1 MWVAEVKPGALPIS
15 GGVEAISAGGRAPQ
29 DIRKIIAKSAAART
43 PPDRSYGY
51 VSIPEDMEDWRR
63 TDRASPA
70 PLPGCALVSLRV
82 PRSEAATAQHP
93 SPRYLVSL
101 DQLPY

>member
-51 VSIPEDMEDWRR
+51 VSIPEGMEDWRR
-63 TDRASPA
+63 TDRAFPA
-70 PLPGCALVSLRV
+70 PLPRN
-82 PRSEAATAQHP
+82 
-93 SPRYLVSL
+93 SPR
-101 DQLPY
+101 PYSSHTELSYAVFSSNTTSP

>member
-51 VSIPEDMEDWRR
+51 VSIPEGMEDWRR
-63 TDRASPA
+63 TDRAFPA
-70 PLPGCALVSLRV
+70 PLPGCALVSSR
-82 PRSEAATAQHP
+82 
-93 SPRYLVSL
+93 
-101 DQLPY
+101 LPMDRNTTLLESTPTCP

>member
-1 MWVAEVKPGALPIS
+1 MAMANVDGKRAAPTFA

-51 VSIPEDMEDWRR
+51 VSIPEGMEDWRR
-63 TDRASPA
+63 TDRAFPA
-70 PLPGCALVSLRV
+70 PLPGCALVPSRF
-82 PRSEAATAQHP
+82 RWYRAATVLATTAA
-93 SPRYLVSL
+93 SP
-101 DQLPY
+101 